1 MNKKNTKEPREY
13 LNIVRTA
20 EWENQTFENYK
31 QNETVL
37 KNATIKELDD
47 SASFCVRRIQS
58 LAKKL
63 KEKFVGRD
71 DAIDCS
77 LVSLMTGVPCLL
89 IGPPGVAKSMILREI
104 KKELG
109 GDAKNFEY
117 LLTKF
122 TTPEELFGIAK
133 LDEMKQ
139 GAIIR
144 DTTGKLPESDLVFI
158 DEVFRGSS
166 QILNS
171 LLTVSNE
178 KIYHNPTP
186 IDLPMLSLI
195 GATNTPNSDPDLEA
209 FYDRFPIRFL
219 MTSVF
224 DSDENQQSK
233 SNLAGTLLKRSA
245 ELQARLGNESK
256 SGNELKCSAND
267 FRLVKTYLGRHAS
280 ANTATHSEYS
290 KLFMDLRK
298 FMKYSDRSMYQLYLF
313 GLGYCYLTGNGG
325 ENIDMQHM
333 GKIFEWTCDTEMAQQ
348 RVSQKRLESA
358 THAAGD
364 RRP

>member
-1 MNKKNTKEPREY
+1 MSKKNTTGAKEF
-13 LNIVRTA
+13 LDTVRTA
-20 EWENQTFENYK
+20 ASENITFKDYK
-31 QNETVL
+31 QNEAAL
-37 KNATIKELDD
+37 KKAKISELD
-47 SASFCVRRIQS
+47 AGAKVCIARIQS
-58 LAKKL
+58 LVKEL
-63 KEKFVGRD
+63 KQKFVGRD
-71 DAIDCS
+71 EAIECS
-77 LVSLMTGVPCLL
+77 IVSLMTGVPCLL
-89 IGPPGVAKSMILREI
+89 IGPPGVAKSMILSEI
-104 KKELG
+104 KKKLG

-133 LDEMKQ
+133 LEEMKQ
-139 GAIIR
+139 GSIIR
-144 DTTGKLPESDLVFI
+144 DTSGKLPESDLVFI

-186 IDLPMLSLI
+186 IPLPMLSLV

-209 FYDRFPIRFL
+209 FYDRFPIRLL

-233 SNLAGTLLKRSA
+233 SSLAGTLLKKSA
-245 ELQARLGNESK
+245 EIRAEVRLENK
-256 SGNELKCSAND
+256 SNKDIRCSAND
-267 FRLVKTYLGRHAS
+267 FRLTKTFLEKHAFEKTGVH
-280 ANTATHSEYS
+280 AEFS

-313 GLGYCYLTGNGG
+313 GLGYCSLIGKGG
-325 ENIDMQHM
+325 DNIDMQHM

-358 THAAGD
+358 THVAGD